1 MARTEYYDDPSA
13 PKPNSLVP
21 AATVFVQD
29 DVGRVLMIQR
39 SDNGLWALPG
49 GTMDVGETLGQCAER
64 EVLEETGY
72 RVEVIDVI
80 GIYSDP
86 KHVIAYSDGEVRQQ
100 FAVLFRARLTAGTPR
115 TSDETPELSWVDLA
129 TLDEVS
135 MHPSTRLR
143 VDHGIAGSTHAHI
156 G

>member
-1 MARTEYYDDPSA
+1 MARTEYYDDPNA

-29 DVGRVLMIQR
+29 DHGRVLMVQR

-49 GTMDVGETLGQCAER
+49 GTMDVGETLSQCAER

-72 RVEVIDVI
+72 RVKVVDVI

-100 FAVLFRARLTAGTPR
+100 FAISFRALLLEGT
-115 TSDETPELSWVDLA
+115 SQSSEETPEVSWVGPVV
-129 TLDEVS
+129 LDEVR

-143 VDHGIAGSTHAHI
+143 VHHGLERLPHVHLG
-156 G
+156 